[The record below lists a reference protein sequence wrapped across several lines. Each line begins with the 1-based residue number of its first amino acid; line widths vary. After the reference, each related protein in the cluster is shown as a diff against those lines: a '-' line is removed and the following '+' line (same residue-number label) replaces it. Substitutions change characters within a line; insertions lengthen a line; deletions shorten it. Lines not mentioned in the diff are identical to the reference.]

1 MKKYELNAVQFRLIL
16 SISLFFIFAI
26 MLTVAG
32 FAYNELKKVAVDVS
46 HTSADANASSNNV
59 ETLEKIE
66 QKLNDDRDVV
76 GRTNSIVAE
85 SKSYQYQDQIIADLK
100 DYASRAGIVLTNFD
114 FSSNTTTP
122 TPGSNA
128 TQAPSPTAPSP
139 PPSGVKST
147 SVSVTLKNPVDY
159 ESLLRF
165 LQSIEQNLTKMQVSK
180 VSLTKSE
187 SDNSVS
193 SDALTIE
200 VYVR

>member
-1 MKKYELNAVQFRLIL
+1 MKKYELSAAQFRLIL
-16 SISLFFIFAI
+16 SISLFLILAI

-32 FAYNELKKVAVDVS
+32 FSYNELKKVAVNVS
-46 HTSADANASSNNV
+46 HISADANASSNNV
-59 ETLEKIE
+59 ETLEQIK
-66 QKLNDDRDVV
+66 QKLNDDKDVIT
-76 GRTNSIVAE
+76 RTNNIVAE

-100 DYASRAGIVLTNFD
+100 DYANRAGIVLTNFD
-114 FSSNTTTP
+114 FSSTATTS

-128 TQAPSPTAPSP
+128 APTPPPTAP

-147 SVSVTLKNPVDY
+147 TVSVALKNPINY
-159 ESLLRF
+159 ENLLKF
-165 LQSIEQNLTKMQVSK
+165 LQSIERNLTKMQISK